1 MNRFLKNCF
10 LALRPKQWSKNLL
23 LLVAPFAAGVD
34 ITSNTRTI
42 FLGVFTFSLVSSI
55 GYIFNDLGDIEIDRF
70 HPKKSFRPFA
80 SGILTR
86 AVGDFLILIL
96 FSILCVLLRQLP
108 QIFGLILILYLVNSI
123 LYTRILKTI
132 PVVEM
137 FSVSFGF
144 VLRLISGA
152 LVLDLIISEWFMI
165 VGGFG
170 AFFVVSAKRMAE
182 FKQQTQR
189 GVRKVVRAYS
199 LDFLHTCSSVSI
211 SVTVTSYCLWAFAQS
226 QSPFWHQISVIPFV
240 MSLFRY
246 RWISETSAVETP
258 EDVILG
264 DKTLLILSTCLI
276 LFLSIAIF

>member
-1 MNRFLKNCF
+1 MNKFLRNCF
-10 LALRPKQWSKNLL
+10 LAFRPKQWSKNLL
-23 LLVAPFAAGVD
+23 LLAAPFAAGVD
-34 ITSNTRTI
+34 FTSNTRTI
-42 FLGVFTFSLVSSI
+42 FLAVSAFSIVSSI
-55 GYIFNDLGDIEIDRF
+55 GYVFNDLSDIEIDRF

-80 SGILTR
+80 SGILSR
-86 AVGDFLILIL
+86 AVGDSLILIL
-96 FSILCVLLRQLP
+96 FLMLFVLVLQLP
-108 QIFGLILILYLVNSI
+108 RIFGLILIIYLINSI
-123 LYTRILKTI
+123 LYTRIFKTI

-152 LVLDLIISEWFMI
+152 LVLDLIISEWFII

-170 AFFVVSAKRMAE
+170 ALFIVSAKRMAE
-182 FKQQTQR
+182 LKQQTQR
-189 GVRKVVRAYS
+189 SVRKVVRAYS
-199 LDFLHTCSSVSI
+199 LDFLQTCSSVSI
-211 SVTVTSYCLWAFAQS
+211 SVSVTSYCLWAFGQS
-226 QSPFWHQISVIPFV
+226 QSLFWHQVSVIPFV

-264 DKTLLILSTCLI
+264 DKTLLLLSTCLI